1 MDEIVDYLSSVCC
14 VTTHPYMVRR
24 QLEPQLE
31 TDTSLDQWEQTLFQS
46 GELWLDIGGLYVCI
60 DMPTGKAWGRDY
72 GEVQSI
78 YVNTDLKNWTNTAC
92 LFTLSSHGLM

>member
-14 VTTHPYMVRR
+14 VTTHPYMVR

-46 GELWLDIGGLYVCI
+46 GEL
-60 DMPTGKAWGRDY
+60 
-72 GEVQSI
+72 
-78 YVNTDLKNWTNTAC
+78 
-92 LFTLSSHGLM
+92 